1 MPRRP
6 FGAPAA
12 IHPIAFC
19 AHTVQRVLY
28 AMFRSKQLRLYSCT
42 AVVRVILN
50 QCERVPCTVLYCD
63 LCAILQRNPK
73 SERSQTSSQS
83 GTTHARLPP
92 ATAVQ
97 QYMYWRADARGGALS
112 EVHPATHPP
121 SDLSVLHSRTHV
133 HASHSSQPSQLDAR
147 GTGRGRRWGV
157 DAAL

>member
-1 MPRRP
+1 MQMPRRP

-121 SDLSVLHSRTHV
+121 SDLSTLAHMYMHHTAHSR
-133 HASHSSQPSQLDAR
+133 HSSTRAAP
-147 GTGRGRRWGV
+147 GV
-157 DAAL
+157 AVGGV